1 MPRHAAITMRE
12 LGATLAMLS
21 LYVLILLAPLHQAAG
36 LQRDLAGL
44 GYETLAAWSVC
55 EPLAA
60 EDNGDP
66 LGIPAIKCPAAGL
79 GKPGFAAPLPAAVH
93 LVPPS
98 LADIVA
104 YARHGAP
111 DIWRLPEH
119 FGQSRAPPV
128 PV

>member
-21 LYVLILLAPLHQAAG
+21 LYVLVLLAPLHQAAG
-36 LQRDLAGL
+36 LQRDLAGM
-44 GYETLAAWSVC
+44 GYETLAAWSIC
-55 EPLAA
+55 DSLAA
-60 EDNGDP
+60 EDRDVP
-66 LGIPAIKCPAAGL
+66 RTAPAIKCPAAGL
-79 GKPGFAAPLPAAVH
+79 GKPGFALPVSASVDLA
-93 LVPPS
+93 PPS

-104 YARHGAP
+104 YARHTAP